1 MKKKLN
7 EELVRI
13 SELMGVKPRL
23 ELLVES
29 PKPIG
34 DLLLNLWRKIKD
46 DVDVADVDVRRGG
59 TPKINGK
66 NVTEVNYRQLE
77 TTLRDLKTRI
87 DSLTNTET
95 AWDDFLNALSQENKD
110 LISSILRKDKVF
122 VAEVYNKLMKQRID
136 NVNETI
142 RQYIEQGINHRSGP
156 KRGQPYDENDLI
168 YSEEDLIER
177 ISATMDSSNRTL
189 RQTLQQ
195 YGFDSVTVD
204 VLEDA
209 ITPKLDSF
217 RKGAMEDFRK
227 LVNGNFTLNELGNK
241 AGQEFNPDLWQIDWD
256 NFRLANIDADEM
268 EELIK
273 TVDQNFTDKFLG
285 NLENMQERAA
295 SMRLL
300 FQQLNDLNTKNITS
314 SDNELIQ
321 NIYKAFNSQLKYFY
335 ENETELFN
343 NIKNFL
349 NEAANSGKIDKN
361 SPLKKLV
368 DELNKNVTNEGKI
381 WAFSLVDDKV
391 RTALKAIKDGFTSI
405 DWDQVAKLPLKV
417 FTYLPIRAGEG
428 IIRKIFK
435 TTKPEWIEKYQKFL
449 ADSYYTKNP
458 EANRWADLLGNN
470 PMGGKNTK
478 SAVVGGYRVGLL
490 GNLID
495 NSKLPY
501 WGEKYFSGSGAA
513 KYAQLEFVSR
523 SVAKYLRLKLQFM
536 FVDAFFGMLN
546 VFWNGDEAELCGNK
560 ILELAEKNNIKLDP
574 NMDFS
579 EILFSGELSGT
590 GIYDTAECK
599 AIESAFELYALKVL
613 GSDKENYTPLT
624 NTFTNSFLRN
634 VPNTWGEAFKDAMLL
649 YVFPGLADDIAIKV
663 SGFWNDTVTK
673 RNGLRNLF
681 NGVKQDLE
689 KLNKQSKD
697 AAKEVE
703 RSVEKV
709 AEENPDLRID
719 LDRNRDRDSTST
731 NTETTDKVIDET
743 EQGFKNYLSSLNP
756 PKTFKEW
763 EKQGDDYP
771 NSGLPAYGKATDNTE
786 YEFKDGNWQ

>member
-77 TTLRDLKTRI
+77 TTLRNLKTRI

-95 AWDDFLNALSQENKD
+95 AWDDFLNVLSQENKD

-142 RQYIEQGINHRSGP
+142 RQYIEQGITHPGGP
-156 KRGQPYDENDLI
+156 KSGQPYDEDDLI
-168 YSEEDLIER
+168 YNEADLIER
-177 ISATMDSSNRTL
+177 ISGTMSRTNKTLRRTL
-189 RQTLQQ
+189 QE

-217 RKGAMEDFRK
+217 RKGAKEEFRK
-227 LVNGNFTLNELGNK
+227 LVDGNFTLNELGNK
-241 AGQEFNPDLWQIDWD
+241 SGQEFNPDLWQIDWD
-256 NFRLANIDADEM
+256 NFRLNGIDADEM
-268 EELIK
+268 KELVKI
-273 TVDQNFTDKFLG
+273 VDQSFVDNMFG
-285 NLENMQERAA
+285 NLNNMQERAK
-295 SMRLL
+295 SMRIL
-300 FQQLNDLNTKNITS
+300 FQQLNDLNSKNITS
-314 SDNELIQ
+314 ETQELIQ
-321 NIYKAFNSQLKYFY
+321 NIYKAFESQFKFFY
-335 ENETELFN
+335 ENETEMFN
-343 NIKNFL
+343 KIKKFL
-349 NEAANSGKIDKN
+349 NDATNSGKIDQD

-368 DELNKNVTNEGKI
+368 DELNKNVTNERKI

-391 RTALKAIKDGFTSI
+391 RTALKAIKDGFLSI
-405 DWDQVAKLPLKV
+405 DWKQIAKLPLKV
-417 FTYLPIRAGEG
+417 FTYYPISTGESM
-428 IIRKIFK
+428 IRKIFK

-449 ADSYYTKNP
+449 ADSYYSQNP
-458 EANRWADLLGNN
+458 EANFWADLFGNN
-470 PMGGKNTK
+470 PMGGKNTT
-478 SAVVGGYRVGLL
+478 SAVKGAYKIGLL
-490 GNLID
+490 GNLLPS
-495 NSKLPY
+495 NAKLPY
-501 WGEKYFSGSGAA
+501 WGQKYFSGSGSA

-523 SVAKYLRLKLQFM
+523 SVAKYARLKLQFM

-546 VFWNGDEAELCGNK
+546 LAWNGDEAELCRNK
-560 ILELAEKNNIKLDP
+560 MIELAERDKIVLDP

-599 AIESAFELYALKVL
+599 AIESAFELYALKVM
-613 GSDKENYTPLT
+613 GNDKNSYTPLT
-624 NTFTNSFLRN
+624 NTFINTFWRN
-634 VPNTWGEAFKDAMLL
+634 VPTNMDAVLKDAIKVFLL
-649 YVFPGLADDIAIKV
+649 PGLADEIGIAV
-663 SGFWNDTVTK
+663 WEFYNNTVTQ
-673 RNGLRNLF
+673 RNGIRNLF
-681 NGVKQDLE
+681 NGVRQDLE
-689 KLNKQSKD
+689 KLNKEAQE

-703 RSVEKV
+703 EAVDEV
-709 AEENPDLRID
+709 VRI
-719 LDRNRDRDSTST
+719 
-731 NTETTDKVIDET
+731 
-743 EQGFKNYLSSLNP
+743 LSR
-756 PKTFKEW
+756 
-763 EKQGDDYP
+763 
-771 NSGLPAYGKATDNTE
+771 
-786 YEFKDGNWQ
+786 